1 MEELRE
7 DAALSQ
13 LLQLVPLQRN
23 PRTHQVPV
31 SCPPLG
37 PRVTTRTVSPL
48 HLLHV
53 PSLPRKR
60 LEEIPPKSE
69 LCPKNET
76 LNPWHPPREQS
87 WVSGGPRTCEN
98 VRNPNV
104 WTGFLCLPQTSQHRR
119 HPNGDASRAAV
130 SSLPQ
135 LHQLVPPGDTL
146 SARERAPRP
155 VFRCSGTSRC
165 PEMGTWLSKS

>member
-1 MEELRE
+1 M
-7 DAALSQ
+7 S
-13 LLQLVPLQRN
+13 
-23 PRTHQVPV
+23 H
-31 SCPPLG
+31 PPLG
-37 PRVTTRTVSPL
+37 LHVATHTVSPL

-53 PSLPRKR
+53 PSPPAQKARGD
-60 LEEIPPKSE
+60 PPKSE
-69 LCPKNET
+69 LCPKNEM

-119 HPNGDASRAAV
+119 HPNGDVSRAAV

-135 LHQLVPPGDTL
+135 LHQPVPPGDILGTPSWL
-146 SARERAPRP
+146 GNLLPVLFLGALAHPAAQRWARGSQRVNGIRPPR
-155 VFRCSGTSRC
+155 VVIFTGLRD
-165 PEMGTWLSKS
+165 